1 MCCAWSLS
9 WQLIYGLFVPEDSS
23 AQDGSTTV
31 FNDIPPEDREL
42 LFKLSKLLSR
52 VVEIDSR
59 DLHEKSERPAKA
71 IRALFYLPL
80 RHSNNIRES
89 GLSKQLYVIARLW
102 RRQSLILGAFSPSQA
117 VNEKHT
123 TDVTQPRGRPQ
134 QEDRTVSRK
143 SVAKTT
149 GETEKVLNEFEKY
162 EIY

>member
-52 VVEIDSR
+52 VVDIDSR

-71 IRALFYLPL
+71 IRTSFHLSL
-80 RHSNNIRES
+80 RHPNNISEL
-89 GLSKQLYVIARLW
+89 GL
-102 RRQSLILGAFSPSQA
+102 
-117 VNEKHT
+117 
-123 TDVTQPRGRPQ
+123 
-134 QEDRTVSRK
+134 
-143 SVAKTT
+143 
-149 GETEKVLNEFEKY
+149 
-162 EIY
+162 